1 MMNHGF
7 SGRLT
12 DALPRLTLILCIL
25 QPLLDVLSYWLD
37 ALGIPNTLT
46 LILRFAMLLCLVC
59 AGFLLS
65 RRRWLYW
72 TAFALCALL
81 TAGHTWACLQTGY
94 DHVLEDWANLLR
106 IYQLPLSTLCLITF
120 LRANDQVYHAL
131 RRGIF
136 WCLAIIATV
145 EVLSLITNTNPYTY
159 PNKSI
164 GLLGWFYFANAQSAI
179 LSMAVPVSIVFVLE
193 RPRCKLRMQCLYI
206 LFAFAILYFFG
217 TRLSYLALV
226 ATGIGLAITLLIAG
240 RSKKRTI
247 GILLACT
254 ALCLVCLPVS
264 PMYRNQVQ
272 VQENALQKQENIDA
286 LIAEDEADAQ
296 ADGLTGQ
303 DYTLARLSGAY
314 EFHLGGLVHRFGLPR
329 VAERYDYSESAG
341 DLADIRRMR
350 ISYCA
355 LLLEDSPALSR
366 WFGLELGDLTYE
378 GYIYDVENDL
388 YGIYFLCGGVGL
400 GLMLLFLGYF
410 LVRIIVALCRNFR
423 QVFTLQAGGW
433 GIALLTCLTHVY
445 STAGVLR
452 RPNASFYLAVT
463 LVCILHLIQQAPAKG
478 RNVT

>member
-1 MMNHGF
+1 M
-7 SGRLT
+7 
-12 DALPRLTLILCIL
+12 
-25 QPLLDVLSYWLD
+25 
-37 ALGIPNTLT
+37 
-46 LILRFAMLLCLVC
+46 
-59 AGFLLS
+59 
-65 RRRWLYW
+65 
-72 TAFALCALL
+72 
-81 TAGHTWACLQTGY
+81 
-94 DHVLEDWANLLR
+94 
-106 IYQLPLSTLCLITF
+106 
-120 LRANDQVYHAL
+120 
-131 RRGIF
+131 
-136 WCLAIIATV
+136 
-145 EVLSLITNTNPYTY
+145 
-159 PNKSI
+159 
-164 GLLGWFYFANAQSAI
+164 
-179 LSMAVPVSIVFVLE
+179 
-193 RPRCKLRMQCLYI
+193 
-206 LFAFAILYFFG
+206 
-217 TRLSYLALV
+217 

-463 LVCILHLIQQAPAKG
+463 LACILYLIQQAPAKG